1 MSELHPATR
10 GFAAADVYERGRPD
24 YPAAA
29 ITRIVE
35 KLELRP
41 GRTVL
46 DLAAGTG
53 KLTRLLVPSGA
64 NVVAVEPLREMRVE
78 LERRVPAVAVL
89 AGTAERIPL
98 ADGWVNGVTV
108 AAAFHWFDADRALRE
123 IHRVLKPGGGL
134 ALVWNARDERDPLQ
148 AALSDVIGPLVGE
161 TPRRT
166 QRNWKTMLAESGL
179 FDRCERKLFEH
190 EQLLDEQ
197 GVVDRIASI
206 SFVATSSPAVRAD
219 VEAQVRALVRG
230 AEQPIRLPYMTE
242 VYFGFAA

>member
-1 MSELHPATR
+1 M
-10 GFAAADVYERGRPD
+10 
-24 YPAAA
+24 
-29 ITRIVE
+29 
-35 KLELRP
+35 
-41 GRTVL
+41 
-46 DLAAGTG
+46 
-53 KLTRLLVPSGA
+53 
-64 NVVAVEPLREMRVE
+64 
-78 LERRVPAVAVL
+78 
-89 AGTAERIPL
+89 
-98 ADGWVNGVTV
+98 
-108 AAAFHWFDADRALRE
+108 
-123 IHRVLKPGGGL
+123 LKPGGGL
-134 ALVWNARDERDPLQ
+134 ALAWNARDERDPLQ

-219 VEAQVRALVRG
+219 VEAQVRGLVRG